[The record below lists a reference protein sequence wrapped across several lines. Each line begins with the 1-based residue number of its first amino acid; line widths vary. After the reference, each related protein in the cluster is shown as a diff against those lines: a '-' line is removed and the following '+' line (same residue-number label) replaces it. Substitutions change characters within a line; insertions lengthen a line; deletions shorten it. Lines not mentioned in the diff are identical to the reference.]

1 MSSIPQAVE
10 VYSHDRKQP
19 RLAGV
24 LRPSFMG
31 RSLAGASFEYDAA
44 FIADGYALAPD
55 RGELIRETSD
65 FPGAHWVQAWIVK
78 DGVAVATATQ
88 DVIIMS
94 R

>member
-1 MSSIPQAVE
+1 MPRSHPVPRFGIAFRGEIP
-10 VYSHDRKQP
+10 K
-19 RLAGV
+19 
-24 LRPSFMG
+24 
-31 RSLAGASFEYDAA
+31 
-44 FIADGYALAPD
+44 